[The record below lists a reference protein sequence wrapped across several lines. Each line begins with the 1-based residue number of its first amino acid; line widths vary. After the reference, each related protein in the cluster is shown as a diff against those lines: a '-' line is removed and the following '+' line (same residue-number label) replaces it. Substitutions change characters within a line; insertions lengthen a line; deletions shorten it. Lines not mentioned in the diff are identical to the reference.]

1 MEQFKARI
9 HRLRQAIPL
18 HRLRA
23 SAMAFLLMLGSMF
36 GVFTPVMQAYAAEPT
51 ITGTCHIEV
60 DDLGANTGGS
70 APYTTFFVTMPDG
83 QTYHGECIDHGSYI
97 PLAGEYPFTG
107 TWNGTG
113 YDITVESQYYAA
125 TRENVYPDERINF
138 DLYGPGYTQRVG
150 KFTYMPYGHVQIRKV
165 SADPSL
171 TDGNSLYSLAGA
183 EFTVYGQDG
192 SVLGVLTMGEDGT
205 TGSLELPAG
214 TTVTIRETKAPEGF
228 FPAAEQ
234 TVTIAAQETAT
245 VTFTDAPAYEPAG
258 LMVTKHDGENG
269 LPQGDA
275 TLEGAEFTIEYYDTL
290 DYGDYDA
297 LKAAGITPLRTW
309 VIATDDGG
317 QASLDDAHLVSGD
330 DLYRNTDGQAVLPR
344 GTIVVYESHPS
355 EGYLLNEGFH
365 SFQKIQEQP
374 MENTVTYQ
382 TPEAPEQVIRGGV
395 EVHKHDQE
403 SDLNTPLGGASL
415 DGTVFEVRTT
425 SEQPV
430 IVDGETYNKGEV
442 VAILT
447 VKDGYAA
454 TATDALPYGSYTLQ
468 ETHVGEGYLLTD
480 TTVYPFTIRENGVLV
495 NPVTGDGH
503 VHNQVKRADFGFS
516 KKTGDSADILDYV
529 PFKLTSLTTGEA
541 HVIVTDANGYFNS
554 ASSWNPHTQNT
565 NGNDWALGET
575 GTIDSVLLDPTAGV
589 WFGLTTENTMVETND
604 GLGALPYDTY
614 RIEELRCTANEGYQL
629 VDTTVTI
636 TRDGVVY
643 DYGSL
648 DDQPQP
654 NVSITTNAYDPADG
668 DNTIM
673 AGNVEIADK
682 VAYTG
687 LTAGETYRL
696 TAIIVDAET
705 GEPVTVDDKPV
716 TAIHEFTT
724 QAADGYEIVE
734 TTLPATSLGGRTV
747 TVFEELHRV
756 SDGTLIAE
764 HKDKDDVDQQLRVIA
779 PQIGTTATDGA
790 DGDKTVTAD
799 TKATIVDTVEYTN
812 LIPGEEYTL
821 TGTLHVKRT
830 NEDGSV
836 TEESLLD
843 RNGDPITAETTF
855 TPDSPDGSVE
865 AVFTFDATNL
875 LDGTELVAFETLSHN
890 GVEVAVH
897 TDITDKGQTVTVENP
912 KPAIGTTATDGADG
926 DKTVTADMEATIVDT
941 VEYTNLIPGEEY
953 TLTSALYVKHVN
965 EEGNVT
971 EEALLDADGN
981 PVSSKTTFTP
991 ETASGSVDVTFTFDA
1006 SAIADGTE
1014 LVAFETLFHNGEVI
1028 AVHADITDEGQTV
1041 TVENPTPEEPETP
1054 DTPDQPEPE
1063 QPTPE
1068 PDKPQGSTYG
1078 KTGVSTTPIAV
1089 GVILL
1094 IAAAGG
1100 AAFYA
1105 HLLHRRNGGQG
1116 HDE

>member
-1 MEQFKARI
+1 M
-9 HRLRQAIPL
+9 
-18 HRLRA
+18 
-23 SAMAFLLMLGSMF
+23 
-36 GVFTPVMQAYAAEPT
+36 
-51 ITGTCHIEV
+51 
-60 DDLGANTGGS
+60 
-70 APYTTFFVTMPDG
+70 
-83 QTYHGECIDHGSYI
+83 
-97 PLAGEYPFTG
+97 
-107 TWNGTG
+107 
-113 YDITVESQYYAA
+113 
-125 TRENVYPDERINF
+125 
-138 DLYGPGYTQRVG
+138 
-150 KFTYMPYGHVQIRKV
+150 
-165 SADPSL
+165 
-171 TDGNSLYSLAGA
+171 
-183 EFTVYGQDG
+183 
-192 SVLGVLTMGEDGT
+192 LGVLTMGEDGT

-953 TLTSALYVKHVN
+953 TLTGALYVKHVD

-1063 QPTPE
+1063 QPTPA